1 MDVEKLE
8 NKIDK
13 MLDIQ
18 MEMSKS
24 QVRMEADIEH
34 HIMRTGQLEEY
45 IQKVTN
51 RLAVL
56 ESDSNKKITS
66 LTLEIESAKRTIKA
80 FAGAIALFH
89 IIMQLMGKLA

>member
-66 LTLEIESAKRTIKA
+66 LTLEIESAKRTLKA
-80 FAGAIALFH
+80 FAGAIALFQ